1 MDSPTLTTLIR
12 RDQNEESSPQFRE
25 GCVSPFPSDQCAG
38 SLICFFS
45 TTWVHSAAQ
54 KQTLPTGP
62 QDLAS
67 LGTKCK
73 ETTLGKIKITKI

>member
-1 MDSPTLTTLIR
+1 MSP
-12 RDQNEESSPQFRE
+12 
-25 GCVSPFPSDQCAG
+25 VPSDRCAG

-54 KQTLPTGP
+54 KQTLPSGP

-67 LGTKCK
+67 LGTKCE
-73 ETTLGKIKITKI
+73 ETKLGKIKITKSRSQNFNL

>member
-1 MDSPTLTTLIR
+1 M
-12 RDQNEESSPQFRE
+12 
-25 GCVSPFPSDQCAG
+25 SPFLKDQCCAG

-54 KQTLPTGP
+54 KQTLPFGP

-73 ETTLGKIKITKI
+73 KTTLGKIKITKSRSQNFNP